1 MCNYILDS
9 GFKCKAKPSQERCG
23 MHPFSKFPPI
33 ENFSPEVS
41 EDMMKKI
48 ISAPMDERITCL
60 CGSSMERWNFAKHCN
75 KDKHSKWIKSMPYPQ
90 DLGWW
95 GPDYS
100 KW

>member
-9 GFKCKAKPSQERCG
+9 GLKCKTTASQERRG
-23 MHPFSKFPPI
+23 MHPFSQFPPI
-33 ENFSPEVS
+33 EIFSPEVG

-60 CGSSMERWNFAKHCN
+60 CGSSMERWTFAKHCN
-75 KDKHSKWIKSMPYPQ
+75 KDKHSNWIKSMPYPQ

-100 KW
+100 K